1 MSTGPGPE
9 VPGRGR
15 LVLVTGTDPEHAAAV
30 GRALASRLD
39 LSLVVPVGALA
50 AMVVEEAPRTGPAAV
65 EDLRRLLLA
74 WSASLAVAET
84 YQLEGYD
91 VVITDSV
98 LGERLGDFLE
108 LVAPEPLHLVVLG
121 TVRSAGADPSPVTR
135 LLRSTP
141 RRGLWL
147 DPAERSADDLVE
159 VVLARLG
166 ESLLTD
172 D

>member
-1 MSTGPGPE
+1 MGSGPQ

-15 LVLVTGTDPEHAAAV
+15 LVLVTGTDAAHASAV
-30 GRALASRLD
+30 GRAVASRLD
-39 LSLVVPVGALA
+39 LSLVVPVDTLA
-50 AMVVEEAPRTGPAAV
+50 AMVVAQTPRNGPSVMEEV
-65 EDLRRLLLA
+65 RRLLLA

-91 VVITDSV
+91 VVVTDSV
-98 LGERLGDFLE
+98 LGEHLEDFLD

-121 TVRSAGADPSPVTR
+121 SVRSSGADPSPVTQ
-135 LLRSTP
+135 LLRATP

-147 DPAERSADDLVE
+147 EPAERSPDDLAE

-166 ESLLTD
+166 ESLVTED
-172 D
+172 